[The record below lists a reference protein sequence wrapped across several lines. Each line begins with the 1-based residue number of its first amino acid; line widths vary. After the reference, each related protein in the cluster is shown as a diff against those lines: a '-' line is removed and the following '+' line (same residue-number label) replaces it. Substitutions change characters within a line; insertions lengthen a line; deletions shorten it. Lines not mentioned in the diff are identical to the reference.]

1 MCNVVPIFR
10 PEVVKE
16 GVPPELQ
23 SALSQVIAEGR
34 FIKGWEVAAFEKELC
49 LELQTHSVITTGN
62 GTDALLACLMALD
75 LREGDEVITPAYGY
89 PAAVEMMCLRG
100 LKPVLVDVNWQTF
113 NIEAGL
119 LKDAVSSKTKAI
131 LPIHLFG
138 LPAPMDDILHFAE
151 QHGLPVI
158 EDAAQCLG
166 AEVEIEGTRRKAG
179 TVGRLGCTSF
189 FPSKNLGCWGDGGAV
204 FVNSDDEQLTQKIRM
219 ILNHGQRDKY
229 LHEILGLNSRL
240 DTLQAVV
247 LRHALKYLRDA
258 NEKRVE
264 IARRYQEEL
273 REISEIKL
281 PPFPHNPL
289 NIPNVFTIKVK
300 PQLRQQLKSFLW
312 EKGIS
317 TQIYY
322 PLAMHWQK
330 AYQSRIRSGSSLTN
344 AEKLTHCVLSLPLF
358 PSMEKAEQDRVILA
372 LNKYFRNHE

>member
-16 GVPPELQ
+16 GVLPELQ

-34 FIKGWEVAAFEKELC
+34 FIKGREVAAFEKELC
-49 LELQTHSVITTGN
+49 SELQTHSVVTTGN

-89 PAAVEMMCLRG
+89 PAAVEMMCLLR

-113 NIEAGL
+113 NMEVAL
-119 LKDAVSSKTKAI
+119 LKGAVSSKTKAI

-138 LPAPMDDILHFAE
+138 LPASMDDILHFAE

-166 AEVEIEGTRRKAG
+166 SEVEIEGTRRKAG

-204 FVNSDDEQLTQKIRM
+204 FVNSDDKQLTQKIQM

-247 LRHALKYLRDA
+247 LRHALKYLRDG

-264 IARRYQEEL
+264 IAKRYQEEL
-273 REISEIKL
+273 REISEIEL

-300 PQLRQQLKSFLW
+300 PKLRQRLKSFL
-312 EKGIS
+312 
-317 TQIYY
+317 
-322 PLAMHWQK
+322 
-330 AYQSRIRSGSSLTN
+330 
-344 AEKLTHCVLSLPLF
+344 
-358 PSMEKAEQDRVILA
+358 
-372 LNKYFRNHE
+372 

>member
-1 MCNVVPIFR
+1 MCEVVPIFR

-16 GVPPELQ
+16 GVQPELQ
-23 SALSQVIAEGR
+23 SSLSQVIAEGR
-34 FIKGWEVAAFEKELC
+34 FIKGCEVAAFEKELC
-49 LELQTHSVITTGN
+49 SELQTHSVVTTGN

-89 PAAVEMMCLRG
+89 PAAVEMMCLLR

-113 NIEAGL
+113 NMEVAL
-119 LKDAVSSKTKAI
+119 LKGAVSSKTKAI

-138 LPAPMDDILHFAE
+138 LPASMDDILHFAE

-166 AEVEIEGTRRKAG
+166 SEVEIEGTRRKAG

-229 LHEILGLNSRL
+229 LHEIIGLNSRL

-264 IARRYQEEL
+264 IAKRYQEEL
-273 REISEIKL
+273 REISEIEL
-281 PPFPHNPL
+281 PSFPHNPL

-300 PQLRQQLKSFLW
+300 PQLRQRLKVFLW

-322 PLAMHWQK
+322 PLSIHWQK
-330 AYQSRIRSGSSLTN
+330 AYQSHIRNGSSLLN

-358 PSMEKAEQDRVILA
+358 PSMKKAEQNRVINA
-372 LNKYFRNHE
+372 VKDFFRSLD

>member
-1 MCNVVPIFR
+1 MCNVVPLFR

-16 GVPPELQ
+16 GVHPELQ

-34 FIKGWEVAAFEKELC
+34 FIKGCEVAAFEKELC

-62 GTDALLACLMALD
+62 GTDALLACLMALG

-89 PAAVEMMCLRG
+89 PAAVEMMCLLG

-113 NIEAGL
+113 NMEAGL
-119 LKDAVSSKTKAI
+119 LKGAVSSKTKAI

-138 LPAPMDDILHFAE
+138 LPASMDDILHFAE

-229 LHEILGLNSRL
+229 LHEIIGLNSRL

-247 LRHALKYLRDA
+247 LRHALKYLRNA
-258 NEKRVE
+258 NEKRLE

-273 REISEIKL
+273 KEISEIEL
-281 PPFPHNPL
+281 PPFPHNLLTFPT
-289 NIPNVFTIKVK
+289 F
-300 PQLRQQLKSFLW
+300 LRLRS
-312 EKGIS
+312 
-317 TQIYY
+317 
-322 PLAMHWQK
+322 
-330 AYQSRIRSGSSLTN
+330 SRSSDN
-344 AEKLTHCVLSLPLF
+344 G
-358 PSMEKAEQDRVILA
+358 
-372 LNKYFRNHE
+372 

>member
-23 SALSQVIAEGR
+23 SALSRAIAEGR
-34 FIKGWEVAAFEKELC
+34 FIKGCEVAAFEKELC
-49 LELQTHSVITTGN
+49 SELQTHSVVTTGN

-89 PAAVEMMCLRG
+89 PAAVEMMCLLR

-113 NIEAGL
+113 NMEVAL
-119 LKDAVSSKTKAI
+119 LKGAVSSKTKAI

-138 LPAPMDDILHFAE
+138 LPASMDDILHFAE

-166 AEVEIEGTRRKAG
+166 SEVEIEGTRRKAG

-229 LHEILGLNSRL
+229 LHEIIGLNSRL

-264 IARRYQEEL
+264 IAKRYQEEL
-273 REISEIKL
+273 REIYEIEL
-281 PPFPHNPL
+281 PSFPHNPL

-300 PQLRQQLKSFLW
+300 PQLRQRLKSFLW

-322 PLAMHWQK
+322 PLSIHWQK
-330 AYQSRIRSGSSLTN
+330 AYQSHIRNESSLLN

-358 PSMEKAEQDRVILA
+358 PSMKKAEQNRVINA
-372 LNKYFRNHE
+372 VKDFFRSLD